1 MYYEYAYLPVLVS
14 IADDGHKK
22 GEKKLCPFDPL
33 PNGNIIHLFLI
44 DCNQPYLFLIFFL
57 KEIDKDKIKDAFR
70 IWKK

>member
-1 MYYEYAYLPVLVS
+1 MNMHISLFWYPLQMMDIKRE
-14 IADDGHKK
+14 
-22 GEKKLCPFDPL
+22 EKLCPFDPL

-70 IWKK
+70 I